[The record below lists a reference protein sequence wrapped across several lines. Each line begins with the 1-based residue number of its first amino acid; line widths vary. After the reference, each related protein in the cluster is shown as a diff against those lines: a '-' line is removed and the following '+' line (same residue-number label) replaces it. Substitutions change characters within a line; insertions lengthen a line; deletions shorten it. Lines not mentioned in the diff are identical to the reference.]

1 MVKDIRMDQIESIL
15 QSNHPAKSTAITFSR
30 RNPRIIGQLCV
41 KYGLE
46 QSVWFNKR
54 EKVDIDYLELRKTQN
69 QSWALQ
75 QAREGILLAKSND
88 LQGAKQKYDVAIEL
102 DDNCVE
108 AYVGRG
114 CAYGNEKKYKLAIED
129 LRMALDIDPDHKNA
143 QHYLDTLLSKQKK
156 KKQSKKDSQ
165 KRLLEGEF
173 ILPNS
178 YNTSDNVVEVQ
189 ADGSEIVSKKKK
201 GKR

>member
-1 MVKDIRMDQIESIL
+1 MVKDIRMNKIESIL
-15 QSNHPAKSTAITFSR
+15 QSKLPAKSTSITFSKG
-30 RNPRIIGQLCV
+30 NPRIVGQLCL
-41 KYGLE
+41 KYGLD
-46 QSVWFNKR
+46 QSLWFNER
-54 EKVDIDYLELRKTQN
+54 EKVEVDYLELRKTQN
-69 QSWALQ
+69 SAWALQ

-88 LQGAKQKYDVAIEL
+88 LQGARQKYDVAIEL

-114 CAYGNEKKYKLAIED
+114 CAYGNEKKFKLAIED

-143 QHYLDTLLSKQKK
+143 QHYLETLLSKQKK
-156 KKQSKKDSQ
+156 KKQSKQDSQ

-178 YNTSDNVVEVQ
+178 YNPSGNVVEVQ
-189 ADGSEIVSKKKK
+189 ADGVVIHSIPI
-201 GKR
+201 